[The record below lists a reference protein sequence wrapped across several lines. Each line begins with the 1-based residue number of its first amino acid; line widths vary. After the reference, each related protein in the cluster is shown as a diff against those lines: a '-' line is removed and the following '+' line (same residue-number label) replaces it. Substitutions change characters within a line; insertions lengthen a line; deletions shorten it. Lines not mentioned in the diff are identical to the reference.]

1 MHYTGRY
8 WEMVQRLKV
17 NHFYTSPSAIRKLM
31 KADRNYADNYDLSSL
46 KTIASGN
53 VMYYTNTAQEWFGCL
68 YTVGEPLPTAAWK
81 WFYREIG
88 KENCVL
94 VDTYWQT
101 GKYCTQLMKQY
112 MLQD

>member
-1 MHYTGRY
+1 MLTGRY

-31 KADRNYADNYDLSSL
+31 KADHNYADNYDLSSL

-53 VMYYTNTAQEWFGCL
+53 VMYYMNAAYLRFL
-68 YTVGEPLPTAAWK
+68 MLSHTVGEPLPTAAWK
-81 WFYREIG
+81 WFYKEIG
-88 KENCVL
+88 KQKCVL

-101 GKYCTQLMKQY
+101 GKYFTQV
-112 MLQD
+112 

>member
-1 MHYTGRY
+1 
-8 WEMVQRLKV
+8 
-17 NHFYTSPSAIRKLM
+17 M

-53 VMYYTNTAQEWFGCL
+53 IVHYMNAAHEWFGCF

-81 WFYREIG
+81 WFYEEIG
-88 KENCVL
+88 KQKCVL

-101 GKYCTQLMKQY
+101 GKYFTQLSIIT
-112 MLQD
+112 LQD